1 MTTTIHDPRI
11 PALDRSMLI
20 KVLSRHASER
30 PDSTFAVFEDGTHW
44 TYSETLE
51 QVRSA
56 AAALAALG
64 VKRGDF
70 VGMWLPNSAEAVRLW
85 FAINYL
91 GAVFVPLNLAYRGAL
106 LQHCIETAGMRLL
119 IAHADLV
126 PRLADINTGNLSDV
140 LVLGG
145 KAPAHTQLTM
155 HTADVLS
162 ASNATPEPADVAP
175 WDTQLIIYTS
185 GTTGPSKAVLL
196 SYLHIFTGSEA
207 TFGYTSA
214 DDRFLAN
221 LPLFHVT
228 GMAMVMR
235 TVLTGGSLAMVAAF
249 NTHDFWDVVVRT
261 ESTSALLMGVM
272 ATFLMKQPAS
282 MAEQQHRVRSALI
295 VPLSVDSMAFSQRFG
310 CEVYTAFAMS
320 EITTPL
326 FAGPNPQPIGTCGK
340 PRAGVEVR
348 LVDSNDCE
356 VAPGAVGELIIR
368 TDRPWSMTHGYL
380 GNPEATAAAWR
391 NGWFHTGDG
400 FRRDGDG
407 NYFFVDRMKDA
418 IRRRGE
424 NISSFEL
431 EAEICAH
438 PLVQEAAVVAVPSE
452 VGEDEVLAIVATLP
466 ETKLNPAELIEFLVP
481 RLAYFMV
488 PRYIRV
494 VDTLPK
500 TPTQKVL
507 KHLLRAQGLTD
518 GTFDRESEGII
529 IKRDRMVRL

>member
-1 MTTTIHDPRI
+1 MTRTIQDPRI
-11 PALDRSMLI
+11 PAPDQCMLI
-20 KVLSRHASER
+20 KVLIRHARER
-30 PDSTFAVFEDGTHW
+30 PNSTFAVFEDGTRW
-44 TYSETLE
+44 SYADTLNE
-51 QVRSA
+51 VRRA

-64 VKRGDF
+64 VRSGDY
-70 VGMWLPNSAEAVRLW
+70 VGMWLPNSPEAVRLW

-91 GAVFVPLNLAYRGAL
+91 GAIFVPLNLAYRGAL
-106 LQHCIETAGMRLL
+106 LEHCIKTAGMRLL
-119 IAHADLV
+119 IAHVDLV
-126 PRLADINTGNLSDV
+126 PRLTDLDTGRLSDV

-145 KAPAHTQLTM
+145 EPPAHPWLTM
-155 HTADVLS
+155 HAPDALTVIHEP
-162 ASNATPEPADVAP
+162 PEPADVAP
-175 WDTQLIIYTS
+175 WDTQLVIYTS

-207 TFGYTSA
+207 TFSYTSA
-214 DDRFLAN
+214 DDRFLTN

-235 TVLTGGSLAMVAAF
+235 TVLTGGSLAMVSAF

-261 ESTSALLMGVM
+261 ESTSVLLMGVM
-272 ATFLMKQPAS
+272 ATFLMKQSAS
-282 MAEQQHRVRSALI
+282 EAEHEHQVRSALI
-295 VPLSVDSMAFSQRFG
+295 VPLSVDSLAFSERFG

-326 FAGPNPQPIGTCGK
+326 FAGPNPHPIGTCGK
-340 PRAGVEVR
+340 PRAGVDVR
-348 LVDSNDCE
+348 LVDNNDCE
-356 VAPGAVGELIIR
+356 VAPGDVGELVIR

-400 FRRDGDG
+400 FRRDEDG

-431 EAEICAH
+431 EAEICTHA
-438 PLVQEAAVVAVPSE
+438 LVQEAAVVAVPSE
-452 VGEDEVLAIVATLP
+452 FGEEEVLAVIATLP
-466 ETKLNPAELIEFLVP
+466 GTELKPAELIQYLTP
-481 RLAYFMV
+481 RLPYFMV
-488 PRYIRV
+488 PRYIRM

-500 TPTQKVL
+500 TPTQKVQ
-507 KHLLRAQGLTD
+507 KHLLRAQGLTEEVY
-518 GTFDRESEGII
+518 DREAEGVA
-529 IKRDRMVRL
+529 IKRDPIVYL

>member
-1 MTTTIHDPRI
+1 MTRTIHDPRI
-11 PALDRSMLI
+11 PDPDSCMLI
-20 KVLSRHASER
+20 KVLARHARER
-30 PDSTFAVFEDGTHW
+30 PDSTFAVFEDGTSW
-44 TYSETLE
+44 TYSDTLDE
-51 QVRSA
+51 VHSA

-64 VKRGDF
+64 VRPGDY

-106 LQHCIETAGMRLL
+106 LEHCIQTAGMRLL
-119 IAHADLV
+119 IAHVDLV
-126 PRLADINTGNLSDV
+126 PRLTDIDTGNLTDV

-145 KAPAHTQLTM
+145 EPPTHPRLTM
-155 HTADVLS
+155 HAPDALTSTD
-162 ASNATPEPADVAP
+162 ATPVPADVAP
-175 WDTQLIIYTS
+175 WDTQLVIYTS

-235 TVLTGGSLAMVAAF
+235 TVLTGGSLAMVSAF
-249 NTHDFWDVVVRT
+249 STHDFWDVVVRT
-261 ESTSALLMGVM
+261 ESTSVLLMGVM
-272 ATFLMKQPAS
+272 ATFLMKQPVSAP
-282 MAEQQHRVRSALI
+282 EQQHRVRSALI
-295 VPLSVDSMAFSQRFG
+295 VPLSVDSVAFSQRFG

-340 PRAGVEVR
+340 PRGGVEVR
-348 LVDSNDCE
+348 LVDINDCE
-356 VAPGAVGELIIR
+356 VAPGDVGELIIR
-368 TDRPWSMTHGYL
+368 TDRPWSLSHGYL
-380 GNPEATAAAWR
+380 RDPAATAAAWR

-400 FRRDGDG
+400 FRRDDEG

-431 EAEICAH
+431 EAEICTH
-438 PLVQEAAVVAVPSE
+438 ELVQEAAAVAVPSE
-452 VGEDEVLAIVATLP
+452 MGEDEVLAVIATLP
-466 ETKLNPAELIEFLVP
+466 GAEFKPAELIEYLIP
-481 RLAYFMV
+481 RLPYFMV
-488 PRYIRV
+488 PRYVRMV
-494 VDTLPK
+494 ESLPK
-500 TPTQKVL
+500 TPTQKVQ
-507 KHLLRAQGLTD
+507 KHLLREQGLTEE
-518 GTFDRESEGII
+518 TYDREADGVV
-529 IKRDRMVRL
+529 IKRDPIVRL